1 MRTVPR
7 RIVIHISV
15 LFGLVGAGLATD
27 LWARQK
33 AAATIATA
41 ANAFLASLT
50 PEQRAKAV
58 YPLTSDEVTRW
69 HFVPPSTFARNGL
82 PIKDMTEPQRQR
94 ALDLLKVSVSQS
106 GYATAKGIIDHE
118 TILGAVEA
126 AARNGRAGGIS
137 RDPELYYFTV
147 FGDPSTKG
155 RWGWRAEG
163 HHLSLRFSVD
173 AGKMTVTNTPLFLGL
188 NPAEVKDGPHAGLR
202 VLGAQEDTA
211 RALLATFDDAARAT
225 VIITPTAPTDI
236 VTMTE
241 IKVDPLNPAGLAA
254 SAMKPAQRDLLMKVI
269 EAYSATMLPEVAADR
284 MSRIRAAGLEKIAFA
299 WAGPTEKGLRYYY
312 RVQGPTFLIEHDNTQ
327 NNGNHIHSVWRD
339 FNGDFGR
346 DLLTEHLIGYKH

>member
-1 MRTVPR
+1 MGRVLVVDDEASMRQFLAICLR
-7 RIVIHISV
+7 R
-15 LFGLVGAGLATD
+15 AGHEVTIAES
-27 LWARQK
+27 
-33 AAATIATA
+33 AAA
-41 ANAFLASLT
+41 
-50 PEQRAKAV
+50 
-58 YPLTSDEVTRW
+58 
-69 HFVPPSTFARNGL
+69 
-82 PIKDMTEPQRQR
+82 
-94 ALDLLKVSVSQS
+94 ALQ
-106 GYATAKGIIDHE
+106 
-118 TILGAVEA
+118 
-126 AARNGRAGGIS
+126 
-137 RDPELYYFTV
+137 
-147 FGDPSTKG
+147 
-155 RWGWRAEG
+155 
-163 HHLSLRFSVD
+163 
-173 AGKMTVTNTPLFLGL
+173 
-188 NPAEVKDGPHAGLR
+188 
-202 VLGAQEDTA
+202 
-211 RALLATFDDAARAT
+211 LLA
-225 VIITPTAPTDI
+225 TAPTDI